1 MIATAGALL
10 VLTLID
16 FNREETSEWVIAF
29 DSMEECREA
38 QHNLPETPWDTVM
51 VSECHKEQGL

>member
-1 MIATAGALL
+1 M

-38 QHNLPETPWDTVM
+38 QYNLPETPWDTVM